1 MSHSIAL
8 GCVSNPSAF
17 PTAWGEHRKRS
28 PDELS
33 AKVAAIEYSLHGGGF
48 ETVSRDRLT
57 NSLPGFSACRV
68 FSDSVAGETGGKI

>member
-1 MSHSIAL
+1 MLPHENFPRRTRRI
-8 GCVSNPSAF
+8 VS
-17 PTAWGEHRKRS
+17 ER
-28 PDELS
+28 
-33 AKVAAIEYSLHGGGF
+33 KVAKIGLHGGGF